1 MNKKL
6 ILSIIIAVILI
17 VAIIVMK
24 PKKNVDLLLIDSKAY
39 TLDKENLKV
48 EAIAIKDGK
57 IFDLGSSS
65 EIMANYKSKEI
76 INLSGCFIYPG
87 FTDGHAH
94 ILGEGGRLQTLD
106 LVGTTSVDQILE
118 MVKNKVSGVKNGDWI
133 IGRGWDQNN
142 WKRKEFP
149 VAKQLDQVAPSNPVL
164 LRRID
169 GHAAWVNSLAMKI
182 ASIDNKTEDPVGG
195 RIIRDSKGN
204 PTGVFI
210 DNAIDL
216 IGKIVP
222 SLTGDEIKERL
233 KLALNECAKYG
244 LTEVH
249 DMGVD
254 QDIINQY
261 KKLIDAK
268 ECPIRIY
275 AAIDYGSPTLED
287 YFKRGPEIGY
297 GDGLLTIRAIKLY
310 MDGALGSRG
319 AALIDA
325 YNDDPNNR
333 GLTMISDGEMDSVC
347 REALVKGFQVCTH
360 AIGDRA
366 NNLTLNAYVRILK
379 TLPEKAESP
388 RWRNE
393 HAQILLPSD
402 IGRFKKNGI
411 IPSMQPTHATSDM
424 DWVESRIGAERA
436 KNAYAW
442 RSILETESIII
453 GGSDFPVEFVNPL
466 LGFYAAV
473 TRQDVYGSPSGGWY
487 PEQVMN
493 RHEALRAF
501 TIWPAYG
508 AFQEKEKGTLEIRKW
523 ADLTI
528 LSKDIMEIPPEEIL
542 NTEVLMTIVGGK
554 IVYKKEDWKR

>member
-6 ILSIIIAVILI
+6 IISIIIAVILI
-17 VAIIVMK
+17 VAIIFMK
-24 PKKNVDLLLIDSKAY
+24 SKKNVDLLFIDSKAY

-366 NNLTLNAYVRILK
+366 NNLTLNAYERILK

-388 RWRNE
+388 RWRIE

-424 DWVESRIGAERA
+424 DWVESRIGEERA

-466 LGFYAAV
+466 LGFYAAI

-501 TIWPAYG
+501 TKWPAYG

-542 NTEVLMTIVGGK
+542 NTEVVMTIVGGK

>member
-1 MNKKL
+1 MSKKL

-17 VAIIVMK
+17 VAIIVMTL
-24 PKKNVDLLLIDSKAY
+24 KKNVDLLLINSTAY
-39 TLDKENLKV
+39 TLDKDNSKV

-76 INLSGCFIYPG
+76 IDLSGCFTYPG

-118 MVKNKVSGVKNGDWI
+118 MVKKKVSGVKNGDWI

-142 WKRKEFP
+142 WPRKEFP
-149 VAKQLDQVAPSNPVL
+149 TAKQLDEVAPSNPVL

-195 RIIRDSKGN
+195 KIIHDSEGK

-216 IGKIVP
+216 IGKAVP
-222 SLTGDEIKERL
+222 SLTNDEIKERL

-254 QDIINQY
+254 RDIINQY
-261 KKLIDAK
+261 KNLIDAK

-275 AAIDYGSPTLED
+275 AAIDYGGPTLND
-287 YFKRGPEIGY
+287 YFQRGPEIGY
-297 GDGLLTIRAIKLY
+297 GNGLLTIRAIKLY

-333 GLTMISDGEMDSVC
+333 GLTMMSDSEMDSVC
-347 REALVKGFQVCTH
+347 REALVKNFQVCTH

-366 NNLTLNAYVRILK
+366 NNLTLNAYERILK
-379 TLPEKAESP
+379 TLPEGAESP
-388 RWRNE
+388 RWRIE
-393 HAQILLPSD
+393 HAQILMPSD

-411 IPSMQPTHATSDM
+411 LPSMQPTHATSDM

-436 KNAYAW
+436 KGAYAW
-442 RSILETESIII
+442 RSILETGSIII

-466 LGFYAAV
+466 LGFYAAI
-473 TRQDVYGSPSGGWY
+473 TRQDVYGLPSGGWY

-493 RHEALRAF
+493 RDEALNAF
-501 TIWPAYG
+501 TKWPAYG
-508 AFQEKEKGTLEIRKW
+508 AFQEKEKGTVEIGKW

-528 LSKDIMEIPPEEIL
+528 LSKDIMQIPPEEIL
-542 NTEVLMTIVGGK
+542 NTEVVMTIVGGK
-554 IVYKKEDWKR
+554 IVYRKEDWKR